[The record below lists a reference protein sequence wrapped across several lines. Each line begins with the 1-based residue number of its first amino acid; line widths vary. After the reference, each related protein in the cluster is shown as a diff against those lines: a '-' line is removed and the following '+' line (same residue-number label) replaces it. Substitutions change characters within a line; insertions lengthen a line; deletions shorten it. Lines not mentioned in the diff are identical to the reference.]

1 MVGFEQEKSSQSGRR
16 TNRISPTS
24 IRNRYRRRKRRDE
37 MLHIRDNTGDEHR
50 QGWNNIHPAVR
61 SLLRS
66 AWELFKA
73 FVINARD
80 VLGSGRINL

>member
-1 MVGFEQEKSSQSGRR
+1 M
-16 TNRISPTS
+16 N
-24 IRNRYRRRKRRDE
+24 
-37 MLHIRDNTGDEHR
+37 HIRDNPGDDHR
-50 QGWNNIHPAVR
+50 QGMNQIRPVVK

-66 AWELFKA
+66 AWSMFKA

>member
-1 MVGFEQEKSSQSGRR
+1 
-16 TNRISPTS
+16 
-24 IRNRYRRRKRRDE
+24 
-37 MLHIRDNTGDEHR
+37 MLHVRDNPGDEHR
-50 QGWNNIHPAVR
+50 QGWSNFRPAVN
-61 SLLRS
+61 SLLRN

>member
-1 MVGFEQEKSSQSGRR
+1 MLR
-16 TNRISPTS
+16 T
-24 IRNRYRRRKRRDE
+24 
-37 MLHIRDNTGDEHR
+37 RDNTGDEHSR
-50 QGWNNIHPAVR
+50 ERSSFHPAVK

-66 AWELFKA
+66 AWELFKV